1 MSEQTGKLAEALAK
15 IAGECG
21 VVLKTGDN
29 THQRYTYASDADLKR
44 QLQPLYAKHGVS
56 IVPRVVSATWDD
68 VKQRNGVASRCRM
81 LVSYTVAHK
90 SGETM
95 IAESY
100 GEGISNGDKAAYVAQ
115 TGAYKYLV
123 RTIFAVPTTDDAEE
137 VRPVAVAHATAGTGH
152 DAEFTEA
159 AKKKFGA
166 DLGELGATYDDV
178 KDWRLDAGSAKP
190 STIGTKGRKR
200 LIEYMR
206 TTAGKADF
214 LAFLGSR

>member
-1 MSEQTGKLAEALAK
+1 MSDTTGKLAEALAK

-56 IVPRVVSATWDD
+56 IVPAEIATEWD
-68 VKQRNGVASRCRM
+68 VKGNASRCRM
-81 LVSYTVAHK
+81 LVTYRIAHK

-95 IAESY
+95 TAQAY
-100 GEGISNGDKAAYVAQ
+100 GEGINNGDKAAYVAQ

-137 VRPVAVAHATAGTGH
+137 VRPVAVAHAAAGTGH
-152 DAEFTEA
+152 DAAFDDDRPGFMAELA
-159 AKKKFGA
+159 
-166 DLGELGATYDDV
+166 ELGAKYNDV
-178 KDWRLDAGSAKP
+178 RDWRLDAGSAKP

-200 LIEYMR
+200 LIEYMK

>member
-56 IVPRVVSATWDD
+56 IVPAEIATEWD
-68 VKQRNGVASRCRM
+68 VKDNASRCRM
-81 LVSYTVAHK
+81 LVTYRIAHK

-95 IAESY
+95 TAQAY
-100 GEGISNGDKAAYVAQ
+100 GEGINNGDKAAYVAQ

-166 DLGELGATYDDV
+166 DLGELGAKYNDV
-178 KDWRLDAGSAKP
+178 KAWCQHLGRGKP
-190 STIGTKGRKR
+190 STIGKEGRER
-200 LIEYMR
+200 LLGYLK
-206 TTAGKADF
+206 TPAGKAAF
-214 LAFLGSR
+214 LAFLGAR